1 MKGIARFIQKFGSM
15 FLEIGIGGT
24 FVWFGSL
31 LISGTTPLL
40 PFFQAVYPRY
50 AKAMFMSGFG
60 VYEVVLGALILL
72 PLLFGSLK
80 PYEAPNSR
88 MGNYAKARLPKL
100 NRLTLPLT
108 IAFELLYL
116 LALVGALLFSSAHVF
131 APGIPH
137 VTTFGY
143 FVLLKLLVVMTAL
156 VLTSGRFPSMT
167 NDTRQTTND

>member
-1 MKGIARFIQKFGSM
+1 MKPVENFIQKFGTM

-24 FVWFGSL
+24 FIWFGSL

-50 AKAMFMSGFG
+50 AKAMLMSGFG
-60 VYEVVLGALILL
+60 VYEVVLGALVLL
-72 PLLFGSLK
+72 PLLLDPPK
-80 PYEAPNSR
+80 PHKASNSR
-88 MGNYAKARLPKL
+88 MEDYAKARLPKL
-100 NRLTLPLT
+100 ERLTLPLT
-108 IAFELLYL
+108 LALELLYL
-116 LALVGALLFSSAHVF
+116 LALVGVLLFSSAQVF

-156 VLTSGRFPSMT
+156 VLTAGRFDQKP
-167 NDTRQTTND
+167 